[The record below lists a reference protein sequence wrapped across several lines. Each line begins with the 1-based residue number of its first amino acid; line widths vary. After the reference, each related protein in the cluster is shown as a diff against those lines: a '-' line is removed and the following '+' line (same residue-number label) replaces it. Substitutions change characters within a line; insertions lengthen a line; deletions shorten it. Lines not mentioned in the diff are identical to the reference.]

1 MVENSLE
8 NMNFKYEPQINK
20 LGQIVYDYNKGVDL
34 KIKEEKLDISKEWMQ
49 TADVKVY
56 RESITLK
63 KNFTVSIERTE
74 LVIENQNLSSH
85 TQGHND
91 ISENTIRIPLSEERV
106 EFTKHKVALED
117 VSIYKQKIED
127 IKIIE
132 ATLKREQAKINISGS
147 LKIKTE

>member
-1 MVENSLE
+1 MVENPLKNINS
-8 NMNFKYEPQINK
+8 KYEPQINE
-20 LGQIVYDYNKGVDL
+20 LEQISYNYNKDVDL

-63 KNFTVSIERTE
+63 KSFTVSVERIE
-74 LVIENQNLSSH
+74 LVIENKNLSSDI
-85 TQGHND
+85 QDHND
-91 ISENTIRIPLSEERV
+91 EPKNIIRIPLSEESV

-127 IKIIE
+127 IKTIE
-132 ATLKREQAKINISGS
+132 TTLKKEQAKIKISDS